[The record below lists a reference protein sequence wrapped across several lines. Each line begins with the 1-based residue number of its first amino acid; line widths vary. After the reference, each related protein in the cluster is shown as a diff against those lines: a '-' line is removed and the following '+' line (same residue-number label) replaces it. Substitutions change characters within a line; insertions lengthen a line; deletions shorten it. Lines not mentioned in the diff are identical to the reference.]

1 MKKAYLGLFFIAIVA
16 LSACSQPTNSAEKKI
31 SNETK
36 TGKTVLQIKD
46 MAGRT
51 VRFEKKPQRI
61 ITLTN
66 SDMNIVYALGGKV
79 VGRQTQDAS
88 GVDPKEAESATQVG
102 NTHDLNLEK
111 IASLAPDVIVAS
123 SEQNLKDVP
132 ALESLGAKVI
142 LTGANSVDE
151 IKQQT
156 TILGK
161 LVGAEERA
169 KELNNTLSKKE
180 QEVGTAQAGKKVRA
194 LLVLGAPGSNYAAL
208 PSSLSGDTLR
218 IAGGENVAENLKG
231 VENFPQYAALNIEKI
246 VAEDPEVIF
255 LMIHG
260 GDEKETEM
268 AFRKEMEQNE
278 AWNSTTAVKKGN
290 IKVLPANLFGTNP
303 GVRIDEALTYM
314 ANQLN
319 QVTK

>member
-1 MKKAYLGLFFIAIVA
+1 M
-16 LSACSQPTNSAEKKI
+16 
-31 SNETK
+31 
-36 TGKTVLQIKD
+36 
-46 MAGRT
+46 
-51 VRFEKKPQRI
+51 
-61 ITLTN
+61 
-66 SDMNIVYALGGKV
+66 
-79 VGRQTQDAS
+79 
-88 GVDPKEAESATQVG
+88 
-102 NTHDLNLEK
+102 
-111 IASLAPDVIVAS
+111 
-123 SEQNLKDVP
+123 
-132 ALESLGAKVI
+132 
-142 LTGANSVDE
+142 
-151 IKQQT
+151 
-156 TILGK
+156 
-161 LVGAEERA
+161 
-169 KELNNTLSKKE
+169 
-180 QEVGTAQAGKKVRA
+180 RA

-319 QVTK
+319 QVAK

>member
-1 MKKAYLGLFFIAIVA
+1 
-16 LSACSQPTNSAEKKI
+16 
-31 SNETK
+31 
-36 TGKTVLQIKD
+36 
-46 MAGRT
+46 
-51 VRFEKKPQRI
+51 
-61 ITLTN
+61 
-66 SDMNIVYALGGKV
+66 MNIVYALGGKV

-180 QEVGTAQAGKKVRA
+180 QEVETAQAGKKSASTSRF
-194 LLVLGAPGSNYAAL
+194 GRP
-208 PSSLSGDTLR
+208 
-218 IAGGENVAENLKG
+218 
-231 VENFPQYAALNIEKI
+231 
-246 VAEDPEVIF
+246 
-255 LMIHG
+255 
-260 GDEKETEM
+260 
-268 AFRKEMEQNE
+268 RK
-278 AWNSTTAVKKGN
+278 
-290 IKVLPANLFGTNP
+290 
-303 GVRIDEALTYM
+303 
-314 ANQLN
+314 
-319 QVTK
+319 